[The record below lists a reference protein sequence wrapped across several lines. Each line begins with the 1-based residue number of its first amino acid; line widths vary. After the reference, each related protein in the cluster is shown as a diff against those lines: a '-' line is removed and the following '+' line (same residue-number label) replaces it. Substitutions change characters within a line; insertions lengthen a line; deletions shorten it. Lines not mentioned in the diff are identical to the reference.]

1 MSLATARTLDE
12 IRVKLLPARRSGKRI
27 GLVPTMGAL
36 HAGHASLIEKARAD
50 SEVVAVSIFVNPLQ
64 FGPTEDYQRYPREL
78 EKDLEVCE
86 RVGADVVFAPALEDL
101 YVSEQ
106 RTFVEV
112 THLADRLCG
121 PYRPGHFRG
130 VATVVAKLFNVI
142 QPDRAYFG
150 EKDYQQLC
158 IIRKMVEDLNFPIEI
173 VPVPIYRDV
182 DGLAL
187 SSRNAYLDPEE
198 RAAAPAL
205 FRALTSAQKMI
216 EDGEKDVRVVKEA
229 SAWILDAEPKIRAEY
244 FQIVD
249 PAELQPVTEIA
260 GPVRIAGAV
269 WIGKTRLIDN
279 VAASPKGK
287 PGQNFENGRE
297 QISNPKSEISN

>member
-1 MSLATARTLDE
+1 MRGVDEVRANLATAR
-12 IRVKLLPARRSGKRI
+12 RAARTI

-36 HAGHASLIEKARAD
+36 HAGHASLMEKARTECD
-50 SEVVAVSIFVNPLQ
+50 VVAVSIFVNPLQ
-64 FGPTEDYQRYPREL
+64 FGPSEDYQRYPRPL
-78 EKDLEVCE
+78 ETDLEVCE
-86 RVGADVVFAPALEDL
+86 RVGVDVVFAPALDDL

-106 RTFVEV
+106 RAFVEV
-112 THLADRLCG
+112 THLGDHLCG
-121 PYRPGHFRG
+121 PFRPGHFRG

-158 IIRKMVEDLNFPIEI
+158 IIRKMVQDLNFPTEI
-173 VPVPIYRDV
+173 IPVPIYRDT

-187 SSRNAYLDPEE
+187 SSRNAYLEPEE

-216 EDGEKDVRVVKEA
+216 EEGEKDVGIVKEA
-229 SAWILDAEPKIRAEY
+229 SAWILDAEPQIRAEY
-244 FQIVD
+244 FEIVD
-249 PAELQPVTEIA
+249 PVELQPVPEITGA
-260 GPVRIAGAV
+260 VRIAAAI

-279 VAASPKGK
+279 VAAGP
-287 PGQNFENGRE
+287 R
-297 QISNPKSEISN
+297 

>member
-1 MSLATARTLDE
+1 VSLVTVRSVDE
-12 IRVKLLPARRSGKRI
+12 IRANLAPPRRSAKVI

-36 HAGHASLIEKARAD
+36 HAGHASLIEKARNECD
-50 SEVVAVSIFVNPLQ
+50 VVAVSIFVNPLQ
-64 FGPTEDYQRYPREL
+64 FGPDEDYQRYPRDL
-78 EKDLEVCE
+78 EKDLETC
-86 RVGADVVFAPALEDL
+86 RRFGADVVFAPALEGL

-112 THLADRLCG
+112 TRLADHLCG
-121 PYRPGHFRG
+121 PHRPGHFRG

-158 IIRKMVEDLNFPIEI
+158 ILRRMVQDLNFPIEI
-173 VPVPIYRDV
+173 VPVPIFRDE

-205 FRALTSAQKMI
+205 FRALTSARKMI
-216 EDGEKDVRVVKEA
+216 EEGEKDAGIVKES
-229 SAWILDAEPKIRAEY
+229 SAWILDAEPKIRPEY
-244 FQIVD
+244 FEIVE
-249 PAELQPVTEIA
+249 PVELQPVTDIT
-260 GPVRIAGAV
+260 GDVRIAGAI

-279 VAASPKGK
+279 VAARRP
-287 PGQNFENGRE
+287 
-297 QISNPKSEISN
+297 I